1 MRRSGGRIAR
11 VAERDAPDQIVEDIA
26 AKDLRNEPHP
36 FMSAELFSVR
46 SHDAGAFLPAV
57 LQRVEAVV
65 REFGGIG
72 MPINTENT
80 AIMFGILLHF
90 TRSTGAHYSTKAPEH
105 PACPRNILPLKKPPE
120 KG

>member
-1 MRRSGGRIAR
+1 MG
-11 VAERDAPDQIVEDIA
+11 
-26 AKDLRNEPHP
+26 
-36 FMSAELFSVR
+36 AELFSVR
-46 SHDAGAFLPAV
+46 SHDPSAFLSPV

-90 TRSTGAHYSTKAPEH
+90 TRSTGAHYSIKASELPV
-105 PACPRNILPLKKPPE
+105 CPRNILRLKKPPE
-120 KG
+120 KGRKHRLIHQFCNGIPPKIVQFRHQPIEGSLSGLDRKR